1 MSTLPQLNRQTA
13 QIPLEHPD
21 RIVQFGAG
29 NFLRAFADWAID
41 VMNTEADFD
50 SGVVVVKVTPGQYEE
65 LDEQDGLY
73 YVRLEGIENG
83 EFVESNRLITCI
95 NRTLYPY
102 DDFAAYLA
110 LARQP
115 EVRFLISNT
124 TEAGIS
130 FVESDKATD
139 EPPSSFPAKLTLFL
153 HARYQQFEGAADKG
167 CIIIP
172 TELVEDNGTQLRDMV
187 LRYASIWGLETDFGA
202 WITANNIF
210 TNTLVDR
217 IVPGYPTATADEIQ
231 RQLGFED
238 KLLVMGEPYH
248 SWIIEGPQSLHDEL
262 PIAQTRTKLNIKIV
276 DDANPYRETKVR
288 ILNGLHTSMV
298 PIGIL
303 LGLTFVREA
312 LDHPALGPMLI
323 DEAHKEIIPSMD
335 LDQDELTQFAADVF
349 DRFRNPSVHHRL
361 LTIATNSSAKERPR
375 ILSTLLAYQQKFG
388 ELPPR
393 IVLAFAAF
401 IRLYKGEWQGE
412 AIALNDDASILAW
425 FKEQW
430 QSGSVADVVTAVL
443 KNESLWQQDLTAIPG
458 LHAMLTD
465 YLTRMDDSGLQPI
478 IEQINN

>member
-13 QIPLEHPD
+13 QVPLEHPD

-29 NFLRAFADWAID
+29 NFLRAFTDWAID
-41 VMNTEADFD
+41 VLNAEADFD
-50 SGVVVVKVTPGQYEE
+50 SGVVVVKVTPGHYDD
-65 LDEQDGLY
+65 LDAQDGLY
-73 YVRLEGIENG
+73 HVRLEGIQEG
-83 EFVESNRLITCI
+83 EFIQSNRLITCI
-95 NRTLYPY
+95 NRTVYPY

-130 FVESDKATD
+130 YVESDKATD
-139 EPPSSFPAKLTLFL
+139 TPPSSFPAKLTLFL
-153 HARYQQFEGAADKG
+153 SERYQHFEGAADKG

-172 TELVEDNGTQLRDMV
+172 TELVEDNGSQLRDMI
-187 LRYASIWGLETDFGA
+187 LRYAQQWGLDAGFATWVSDHS
-202 WITANNIF
+202 IF
-210 TNTLVDR
+210 CNTLVDR
-217 IVPGYPTATADEIQ
+217 IVPGYPTADADEIQ

-238 KLLVMGEPYH
+238 RLLVMGEPYH
-248 SWIIEGPQSLHDEL
+248 SWIIEGPQSLHEAL
-262 PIAQTRTKLNIKIV
+262 PIARTKLGIKIV
-276 DDANPYRETKVR
+276 DDAAPYRETKVR

-312 LDHPALGPMLI
+312 IDHPVLGPMLV

-335 LDQDELTQFAADVF
+335 LDKDELTQFAADVF

-375 ILSTLLAYQQKFG
+375 ILSTLLAYHDKFG

-412 AIALNDDASILAW
+412 DIALSDDASILAW

-430 QSGSVADVVTAVL
+430 AGGSVADVVTAVL

-465 YLTRMDDSGLQPI
+465 YLTRMDAGGMQPI
-478 IEQINN
+478 IEQING